1 MSAVLELRKVSF
13 NYGHREV
20 LREVD
25 LIVRRGDFLGM
36 VGLNGS
42 GKTTLIKVALGLL
55 KPGSGNIVVFDRDIT
70 SFRDWP
76 KIAYVSQKTN
86 NMDDIFPATVWEVVL
101 SGRSARAGL
110 FRRLGSK
117 DREAAADAL
126 KVVGMSAEKDL
137 PLKHLSG
144 GQQQRVFIARALAGE
159 PELLIMDEPTAG
171 VDLPAQEGLC
181 ALLERLNRETGLT
194 IILVSHDLALISKH
208 ASRIAYL
215 NGNITCYRSPEEFFA
230 RSGVFGYCRR
240 DARYM
245 ALHFF

>member
-1 MSAVLELRKVSF
+1 MSIVLELRKVSF
-13 NYGHREV
+13 NYGYQEV
-20 LREVD
+20 LREAD
-25 LIVRRGDFLGM
+25 LIVRRGDFLGV

-42 GKTTLIKVALGLL
+42 GKTTLIKIALGLL
-55 KPGSGNIVVFDRDIT
+55 KPNSGNIMVFGRDIA

-76 KIAYVSQKTN
+76 KIGYVSQKTN
-86 NMDDIFPATVWEVVL
+86 NMDDIFPATAWEVVL

-110 FRRLGSK
+110 FRRLKSR

-126 KVVGMSAEKDL
+126 KIVGMSDEKDL

-144 GQQQRVFIARALAGE
+144 GQQQRVFIARALAAG

-171 VDLPAQEGLC
+171 VDLPAQEKLC
-181 ALLERLNRETGLT
+181 ELLERLNREMGLT

-230 RSGVFGYCRR
+230 RSGAFGFYRR
-240 DARYM
+240 SSRYK
-245 ALHFF
+245 AVH